1 MEYFSS
7 PLPPYPSSPLL
18 SFQGMTNRDPELN
31 QDLPTNEG
39 NRGDFSTNEGDR
51 GDFSTS
57 KGNHAKK
64 VTNEGNRGDFS
75 TSKGIREKKVTFL
88 IF

>member
-1 MEYFSS
+1 L
-7 PLPPYPSSPLL
+7 PLPLL
-18 SFQGMTNRDPELN
+18 SFQGMTNRDPALN

-39 NRGDFSTNEGDR
+39 NRGDFST
-51 GDFSTS
+51 S

-64 VTNEGNRGDFS
+64 VTNKGNRGDLS
-75 TSKGIREKKVTFL
+75 TSKGICEKKVTFL